1 MLHKS
6 AVIAIALWAAPSYA
20 DSAAENLLNGLLDL
34 SRYALLDG
42 ENIEQRIPDFI
53 ESSEV
58 TEVSGTETW
67 PVSIDDPFGMTFAF
81 QVEIHER
88 DDLYILTFRCS
99 RLSEVTHAYLAKAG
113 FLGKDE
119 FGLPRLPNDWL
130 QVAGAHK
137 LPETWPNDVQAE
149 VSCAGGSFS
158 EDGVP
163 PLSTDGLQAF
173 FEEFINEEDISRR
186 SWPAMMVTSEAY
198 LFELRSDVEHPSHRT
213 TKLRVLFTDSFF
225 TLIEIRGDLLTGSS

>member
-1 MLHKS
+1 MPHKS
-6 AVIAIALWAAPSYA
+6 VVIAIALWATPSYA

-53 ESSEV
+53 EGSDV

-81 QVEIHER
+81 QVEIQER
-88 DDLYILTFRCS
+88 DELSIFGFRCS

-113 FLGKDE
+113 FLGRDE
-119 FGLPRLPNDWL
+119 FGLSRLPNDWL
-130 QVAGAHK
+130 QVAGAYN

-149 VSCAGGSFS
+149 VSCAGSSFS

-186 SWPAMMVTSEAY
+186 SWPTMMVTGETY

-213 TKLRVLFTDSFF
+213 TKLRVGFNDSFF
-225 TLIEIRGDLLTGSS
+225 TLIEVRGNLLTGSS